1 MKKFFILAAAAS
13 VTLASCV
20 KNDAFPAPE
29 QGDLISFNAPVVS
42 PATKAQVK
50 YDENVPFNV
59 FAYYSTAVAYNG
71 AGTTTYINNKTVS
84 YENSVWSTEN
94 PYYWPKNGT
103 LSFAAYSPASAVTS
117 GALVATNSTS
127 KNLVL
132 DYTVPTAADDQID
145 VLYSDWA
152 IDQTKAKYV
161 TLPNEDPNLLGGWTG
176 VDIAFHHALTAVNF
190 TVKGTADAVK
200 AFKIK
205 GITLGQLSNEETLT
219 VPYATST
226 AVWTT
231 AATSKATYTVLAAAA
246 DAENSKALATDGSTI
261 KESFILIP
269 QSLVGVNLTI
279 DYYVASDGGWVPQQ
293 TIIPLTDAKVGENAL
308 NAWVM
313 GTQYNYTLE
322 FTADVIKFAPVVEAD
337 WTIVNVDGGTI

>member
-20 KNDAFPAPE
+20 KNDAVPAPE
-29 QGDLISFNAPVVS
+29 QGDLISFNAPVVA
-42 PATKAQVK
+42 PATKDQVT

-59 FAYYSTAVAYNG
+59 FAYYSTAVSYNG
-71 AGTTTYINNKTVS
+71 EGTTTYINNKTVS

-132 DYTVPTAADDQID
+132 DYTVPAAADDQID
-145 VLYSDWA
+145 LLYSDWA
-152 IDQTKAKYV
+152 LDQTKAKYV
-161 TLPNEDPNLLGGWTG
+161 TQTDLGDWTG

-190 TVKGTADAVK
+190 TVKGTEDAVK

-205 GITLGQLSNEETLT
+205 GITLGELSDEETLT
-219 VPYATST
+219 VPYADNA

-246 DAENSKALATDGSTI
+246 DATASTALATDGSTI

-269 QSLVGVNLTI
+269 QSLAGVNLTI

-293 TIIPLTDAKVGENAL
+293 TIIPLTNAKVGENAL

>member
-1 MKKFFILAAAAS
+1 MKKLFIIAAAAC

-20 KNDAFPAPE
+20 KNEAGPGIE
-29 QGDLISFNAPVVS
+29 QGDLITFASPVVA

-50 YDENVPFNV
+50 YEAGPFNV
-59 FAYYSTAVAYNG
+59 FAYYSTANAYTG
-71 AGTTTYINNKTVS
+71 DGTTTYINNKTVS
-84 YENSVWSTEN
+84 LADGVWSTAT

-132 DYTVPTAADDQID
+132 DYTVPATAAQQID

-190 TVKGTADAVK
+190 TVKGTTEAIA

-205 GITLGQLSNEETLT
+205 GITLGKLSNKETLT

-231 AATSKATYTVLAAAA
+231 EATSKADYTVLAAAV

-293 TIIPLTDAKVGENAL
+293 TIIPLTNAKVGENAL